1 MIKHS
6 RDGSGK
12 PPKKFQLVVS
22 GEMYS
27 QLEVEQKKRMTL
39 NVQAVINQILSEY
52 FSRLLTHKQEAQ

>member
-6 RDGSGK
+6 KDSSGK

-22 GEMYS
+22 NDMYS
-27 QLEVEQKKRMTL
+27 QLEVEQKRRMAL

-52 FSRLLTHKQEAQ
+52 FSRLLLLKQEGL